1 MRLLHLLE
9 LMLELELL
17 FEAAG
22 AGVAGC
28 CSLELLAAAHQAA
41 GDFSPVAAPGG
52 CWTEKEKERREE
64 KRRGAK
70 GREREGAGEGRRGAA
85 ASCSELAGRRKNEG
99 ERGEAAVL
107 ERGRGRE

>member
-1 MRLLHLLE
+1 ELLE
-9 LMLELELL
+9 ELLSELELL
-17 FEAAG
+17 EELLAG
-22 AGVAGC
+22 AAGC
-28 CSLELLAAAHQAA
+28 CSLELLAAARQAA
-41 GDFSPVAAPGG
+41 GDFSQVAAPGG

-99 ERGEAAVL
+99 ERGEAAV
-107 ERGRGRE
+107 